1 MIIRLQSASLNQF
14 LLKLSGEVPV
24 HIGEKRETVRLYEEH
39 LEPIRT
45 LMAAIM
51 EPLQKLGNSL
61 QDDDE
66 ALIQTMRDLVAR
78 YPFVELLYTLDENGI
93 QRSENISV
101 NRTLTVN
108 KVANERGKDRSTRPY
123 YQQAKAQ
130 ADLVITEPYIS
141 MATCDYCISA
151 ARPWLRRDGAIGGY
165 AVVDV
170 RFQAV
175 LDFLRA
181 RAQQRR
187 RGLIWGLGLGGL
199 AASIGLLSLLLF

>member
-14 LLKLSGEVPV
+14 LLKLSGEMPV
-24 HIGEKRETVRLYEEH
+24 HIGEKRETVRLFEDY
-39 LEPIRT
+39 LDAIRT

-51 EPLQKLGNSL
+51 EPLQKLGSSL

-66 ALIQTMRDLVAR
+66 TLIQTMRDLVAR
-78 YPFVELLYTLDENGI
+78 YPFVELLYTLDEHGI
-93 QRSENISV
+93 QCSENISV
-101 NRTLTVN
+101 NRTLAVN
-108 KVANERGKDRSTRPY
+108 KVTNQRGKDRSTRPY

-151 ARPWLRRDGAIGGY
+151 AHPWLRADGVIGGY

-170 RFQAV
+170 RFQAL

-187 RGLIWGLGLGGL
+187 RGLMLGLGLAGL
-199 AASIGLLSLLLF
+199 AASLGLLALLLR

>member
-1 MIIRLQSASLNQF
+1 
-14 LLKLSGEVPV
+14 
-24 HIGEKRETVRLYEEH
+24 
-39 LEPIRT
+39 
-45 LMAAIM
+45 
-51 EPLQKLGNSL
+51 
-61 QDDDE
+61 
-66 ALIQTMRDLVAR
+66 
-78 YPFVELLYTLDENGI
+78 
-93 QRSENISV
+93 
-101 NRTLTVN
+101 
-108 KVANERGKDRSTRPY
+108 